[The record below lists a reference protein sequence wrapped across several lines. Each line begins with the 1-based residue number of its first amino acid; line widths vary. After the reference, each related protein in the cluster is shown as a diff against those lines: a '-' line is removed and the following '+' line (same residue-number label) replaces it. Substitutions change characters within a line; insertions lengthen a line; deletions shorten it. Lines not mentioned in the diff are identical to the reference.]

1 MKHSEL
7 SKGEALFADKLQS
20 YVKLYDACDGC
31 DEMML
36 Q

>member
-7 SKGEALFADKLQS
+7 SKGEALLAYKLRS

-31 DEMML
+31 DEMMP